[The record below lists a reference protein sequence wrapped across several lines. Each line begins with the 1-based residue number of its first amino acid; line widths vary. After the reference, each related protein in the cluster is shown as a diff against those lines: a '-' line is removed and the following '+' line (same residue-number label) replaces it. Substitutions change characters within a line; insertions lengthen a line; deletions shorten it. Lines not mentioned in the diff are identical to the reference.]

1 MALATYERIGARWWR
16 DRLEAW
22 HPPPVGTHRQVPK
35 LRPKG
40 ANTAANSR
48 SDKHSEKPEEVR
60 RRIERFY
67 VGPRLSC
74 LAAFRA
80 TVSGRRG
87 AAQQGDEV
95 APSEP

>member
-1 MALATYERIGARWWR
+1 MMSGRSAAATSHPRASGRHRTVMA
-16 DRLEAW
+16 
-22 HPPPVGTHRQVPK
+22 
-35 LRPKG
+35 
-40 ANTAANSR
+40 
-48 SDKHSEKPEEVR
+48 HSEKPEEVR

-74 LAAFRA
+74 FAAFRA
-80 TVSGRRG
+80 TVSGRRA